1 MKDITV
7 LFVDDEKNVLNSL
20 EYNLVRE
27 PYKKLF
33 AQNGDEALSIL
44 GRESVQVVVSDM
56 RMPGMDGLA
65 LLTKV
70 KETYPGTVRIILS
83 AFTDIPQIIASINR
97 GEIFRYVTKPI
108 EEPAEFRKI
117 IQQAIDYYMLRRDR
131 EDLIVELRQRN
142 QECQLALARVKRLEG
157 LIPICCYCKKI
168 RDDHN
173 YWEDVEN
180 YVSEHSEAQF
190 SHGICP
196 DCIKKYVEPMMVER
210 AIKRDEKVPPQD
222 RRS

>member
-33 AQNGDEALSIL
+33 AQNGDEALSVL
-44 GRESVQVVVSDM
+44 SRESVQVVVSDM

-70 KETYPGTVRIILS
+70 KELHPETVRIILS
-83 AFTDIPQIIASINR
+83 AFTDVPQIIASINR

-108 EEPAEFRKI
+108 
-117 IQQAIDYYMLRRDR
+117 DYYMLRRDR
-131 EDLIVELRQRN
+131 EDLIIELRQRN
-142 QECQLALARVKRLEG
+142 QECQMALARIKRLEG

-196 DCIKKYVEPMMVER
+196 DCIKKYIEPMMASR
-210 AIKRDEKVPPQD
+210 AIKRDEKNTTEG
-222 RRS
+222 R